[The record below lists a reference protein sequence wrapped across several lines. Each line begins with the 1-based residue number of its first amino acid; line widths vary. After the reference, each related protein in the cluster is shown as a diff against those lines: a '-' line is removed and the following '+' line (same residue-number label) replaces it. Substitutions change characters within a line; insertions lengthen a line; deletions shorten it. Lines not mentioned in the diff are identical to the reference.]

1 MRGRIVQVGLLLIT
15 FLAFT
20 GLEVRA
26 QSAANGAAA
35 IQSQQQNTGGQGEAS
50 KAPVPW
56 DPTDWSGGHAAA
68 FETFITA
75 VGQMDR
81 KQDPRG
87 FHLFEPD
94 NMEGFW
100 TRINKGDILLP
111 DQDWQ
116 VVYAESL
123 ICFHKEELLD
133 HEEMARVPW
142 GSPLSP
148 ETVSIRDDFAAQH
161 LQLYRDAVV
170 EMKQAIDPQSFARL
184 DAYVFH
190 AYHGDAK
197 IHHAAPH
204 RDSGKTSLKN

>member
-1 MRGRIVQVGLLLIT
+1 MRRRIVQVGLLVMAALS
-15 FLAFT
+15 A
-20 GLEVRA
+20 EVYA

-56 DPTDWSGGHAAA
+56 EPTDWSGGHAAA

-81 KQDPRG
+81 KEDSQG

-94 NMEGFW
+94 TTAAFW
-100 TRINKGDILLP
+100 TRINDDDIRLP

-133 HEEMARVPW
+133 HKEIARVPW

-161 LQLYRDAVV
+161 SQLYRDWVV
-170 EMKQAIDPQSFARL
+170 EMKQAIDPKSFARL

-204 RDSGKTSLKN
+204 RNSGKTSPEN